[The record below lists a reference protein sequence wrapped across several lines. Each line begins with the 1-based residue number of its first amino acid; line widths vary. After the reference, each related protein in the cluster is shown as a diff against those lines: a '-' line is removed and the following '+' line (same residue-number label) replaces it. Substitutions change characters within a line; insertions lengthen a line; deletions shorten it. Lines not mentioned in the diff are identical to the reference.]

1 MTHEARNSRVL
12 CGWSLVIGHWSFSK
26 MPRPARTEFL
36 LFLACFFAFAYF
48 NQGGGWNQNSRFA
61 EVRAMAEEGRFAIDD
76 FLVYVGDPAT
86 HDLFRAPVDHGEY
99 DFDGK
104 RHAMCWVDPEW
115 TFFPI
120 SGKPKT
126 EGVVEEPMHM
136 VCASGDVAYVPKT
149 GHFHPNK
156 PPGTSFLALPAYWT
170 IFKIERSLGI
180 NPDHWWT
187 LNVNAWLTT
196 IFSVGLLSALGCVL
210 FYRLACD
217 FSGGENRAAL
227 LATFALAFGTTFFPF
242 GTILFDH
249 NLTAVLLLA
258 SFYWLRHTPRPA
270 LAGFCAGFAVVTN
283 YVAAGAVIALGLYA
297 LLGGGVRWRRAI
309 LYSLGGLLPA
319 ALLGWYHYV
328 NFGSPF
334 ALNNDFQNPLFKDP
348 NGSLGMFGMPNPY
361 VGAMLLISP
370 YRGVFYLA
378 PILLLGA
385 WALVRWLVERRLV
398 SEARLCLA
406 IFGFF
411 FLVNM
416 SFNGYH
422 GGFSAG
428 PRYLVPGLP
437 FLALPLVVAFV
448 RWKKIAVAALAV
460 SIAQQFLLTA
470 TDAQNSLAVGGHAR
484 LDDHYRDTHAF
495 SDDFFCN
502 IVTEYALPYF
512 IQGRP
517 EKLLRQ
523 VLEAKINLA
532 ADHQRLAGTGD
543 ADIAKDIAGKRA
555 EWQAAIDRWEQTPIL
570 LASIP
575 GPVSINPLGV
585 YDGLLGFGTFPI
597 GSPQAAWSSF
607 NAGEFLWPQSRAS
620 LIPLV
625 FISGT
630 LAFAAWKTRRS

>member
-1 MTHEARNSRVL
+1 
-12 CGWSLVIGHWSFSK
+12 
-26 MPRPARTEFL
+26 MPRLARTELL
-36 LFLACFFAFAYF
+36 LFFACFFAFAYF

-76 FLVYVGDPAT
+76 FLVYAGDPAT
-86 HDLFRAPVDHGEY
+86 NDLFRAPVDHGEY

-120 SGKPKT
+120 SGRPKK
-126 EGVVEEPMHM
+126 EGVIEEPMHM

-170 IFKIERSLGI
+170 IFKIERALGL

-187 LNVNAWLTT
+187 LDVNAWLTT

-217 FSGGENRAAL
+217 FSGGEKVAAL

-283 YVAAGAVIALGLYA
+283 YVAGGAVIALGFYA
-297 LLGGGVRWRRAI
+297 LLAGGLRWRRAI

-334 ALNNDFQNPLFKDP
+334 ALSNDFQNPLFKDP

-361 VGAMLLISP
+361 AGAMLLVSP
-370 YRGVFYLA
+370 YRGVFWLA
-378 PILLLGA
+378 PVLCFGVWGLI
-385 WALVRWLVERRLV
+385 RWLRERTLV

-422 GGFSAG
+422 GGFAAG

-448 RWKKIAVAALAV
+448 RWKKIAFAALAV

-484 LDDHYRDTHAF
+484 LDDHYRDSHAF

-502 IVTEYALPYF
+502 ILTEYALPYF

-523 VLEAKINLA
+523 MLEAKIDLE
-532 ADHQRLAGTGD
+532 ADHQRLAGTSD
-543 ADIAKDIAGKRA
+543 ADIEKDIAGKRS
-555 EWQAAIDRWEQTPIL
+555 EWQAAIDRWQQTPFL

-597 GSPQAAWSSF
+597 GTPQAAWSSF
-607 NAGEFLWPQSRAS
+607 NAGEFLWPQSRLS
-620 LIPLV
+620 VLPILLLC
-625 FISGT
+625 GT
-630 LAFAAWKTRRS
+630 LATFAIKRARA